1 MKIMYKM
8 VTACLI
14 MMITFKSQAQ
24 IVTSN
29 RQNYFDKYSARLVT
43 PESELSKAFTVPQG
57 GKLKLD
63 FGNFTFNGIVTSSIK
78 RYDNLYTVIIK
89 SPAMNNTLLAISK
102 RINDDKTVTYVGR
115 IINDKYADGYELK
128 RENNGSYAMQKI
140 KTDAL
145 VEDY

>member
-8 VTACLI
+8 VAVSLI
-14 MMITFKSQAQ
+14 MMFTFKSQAQ
-24 IVTSN
+24 ILTSN
-29 RQNYFDKYSARLVT
+29 RQNYFDKYSAKLST

-57 GKLKLD
+57 GKIKLD

-78 RYDNLYTVIIK
+78 RYNNLYTVIIK

-102 RINDDKTVTYVGR
+102 RINDDKTITYVGR

>member
-8 VTACLI
+8 VAACLI

-24 IVTSN
+24 ILTSN
-29 RQNYFDKYSARLVT
+29 RQNYFDKYSAKLAT
-43 PESELSKAFTVPQG
+43 PETELSKAFTVPLG
-57 GKLKLD
+57 GKIKLD

-115 IINDKYADGYELK
+115 IINDNYADGYELK